1 MASQF
6 ALLRSRLFAP
16 FFWVQFS
23 GATNDNLFKFG
34 VTLLLTYQLST
45 GLFDS
50 SMAGV
55 VIGGL
60 FILPFLLFS
69 ATAGQLA
76 DNYPSDVIMR
86 RVKDLE
92 ILIMALAAFGFYA
105 QHAWLLLLCVF
116 LMGLHSTFFGPVKY
130 AYLPQTLAKEQ
141 LMGANALVQMGT
153 FLAILLGNLLAGV
166 FLSLSSQGVLLLAI
180 SCFVL
185 ALLGRYMAHFL
196 PKASTTEPPAA
207 LNWNPFNEISRNLR
221 IAYGQPTLFTTM
233 LLISWMWFFGAV
245 YLNLFPILSKD
256 ILRGD
261 ESVASLIL
269 AIFAIG
275 IGLGSLLCERLNH
288 RHWPLPLLGAL
299 GMSLFSL
306 ALYYVLQTKDYPQLI
321 SIIGFV
327 QDASNWLTFVVFLGL
342 SMSIGLFIVP
352 LYTQLQQES
361 ERRFVAR
368 IIAANNILN
377 SIYLILSS
385 LIIGALLGAQFTV
398 QEIFLG
404 LALINLIY
412 CLMFLN
418 HLKQLRKPKIKP

>member
-6 ALLRSRLFAP
+6 SLLGSRLFAP
-16 FFWVQFS
+16 FFWVQFG
-23 GATNDNLFKFG
+23 GASNDNLFKFG
-34 VTLLLTYQLST
+34 VTLLLTYQLPT
-45 GLFDS
+45 TLFDS
-50 SMAGV
+50 SLAGV

-76 DNYPSDVIMR
+76 DYYPSDLIMR

-92 ILIMALAAFGFYA
+92 ILIMAIAIWGFYA
-105 QHAWLLLLCVF
+105 EQAWILLLCIF

-153 FLAILLGNLLAGV
+153 FLAILIGNLLAGI
-166 FLSLSSQGVLLLAI
+166 FLSLPQQGILFLALA
-180 SCFVL
+180 CFLL
-185 ALLGRYMAHFL
+185 ALLGRVMAQFL
-196 PKASTTEPPAA
+196 PRASDKVATERI
-207 LNWNPFNEISRNLR
+207 NWNPISEISKNLKL
-221 IAYGQPTLFTTM
+221 AYQQKTLFITM

-256 ILRGD
+256 ILRAD

-275 IGLGSLLCERLNH
+275 IGLGALFCERLAQ
-288 RHWPLPLLGAL
+288 RKWPLSLLGAL
-299 GMSLFSL
+299 GMSLFSCT
-306 ALYYVLQTKDYPQLI
+306 LYWLI
-321 SIIGFV
+321 QAKQSADLINIMPFIV
-327 QDASNWLTFVVFLGL
+327 NRDNWPLLIAFLGL
-342 SMSIGLFIVP
+342 SISIGLFIVP
-352 LYTQLQQES
+352 LYTQLQQTS

-377 SIYLILSS
+377 SIYLIASS
-385 LIIGALLGAQFTV
+385 LIVGFLLSANFTV

-404 LALINLIY
+404 LGLINLIY
-412 CLMFLN
+412 CFVLLN
-418 HLKQLRKPKIKP
+418 QLQRLRT